1 MTTITVEIR
10 QHEGVFYA
18 TSKEVPGFFLC
29 SKDLQTLNADVY
41 PAMKQLLE
49 IKEAHQKKSA
59 SRSAKPSNKAERL
72 VERREFAFA

>member
-10 QHEGVFYA
+10 QHDGAFYA
-18 TSKEVPGFFLC
+18 TSKEVPGFLLC
-29 SKDLQTLNADVY
+29 SKDLQTLNADIY

-49 IKEAHQKKSA
+49 IKEAHQKRSTSKA
-59 SRSAKPSNKAERL
+59 SKPSNKAERL